1 MQFYDS
7 IGLNMIPL
15 SCSEVQWL
23 QATPMALNMFLRL
36 FLHCGPQ
43 KNTHINIVFVLCF
56 RKLSQLLEN
65 SPPVILNKFS
75 TK

>member
-43 KNTHINIVFVLCF
+43 KTHTSTLFSYCV
-56 RKLSQLLEN
+56 LEN
-65 SPPVILNKFS
+65 LANC
-75 TK
+75 